1 MSLVIPASDETTSV
15 RGPRRGP
22 RQNWHQTLRWDWVST
37 ALTAIILGGAVV
49 RLVGGS
55 WGLPLDLNSD
65 EWVIVNGALDMAKRH
80 SFEPPYFFRPDHVE
94 MQLSNLA
101 YLAYSHLFHGSSPE
115 TVYASDPA
123 PFILI
128 SRTITGCFGVAMIA
142 IAYLIG
148 KRFTR
153 VIGVLAAFLVA
164 FFPPF
169 VDHSH
174 FATPDVPLT
183 FAFMI
188 VILACMR
195 YLTSPSWGNLSWP
208 ALACQS
214 RSRSSTRER
223 WAR

>member
-1 MSLVIPASDETTSV
+1 MSLLAPVSRETTSA
-15 RGPRRGP
+15 RGTRRGP
-22 RQNWHQTLRWDWVST
+22 LRNWRQTLRWDWVST
-37 ALTAIILGGAVV
+37 ALTVIILGGAVA
-49 RLVGGS
+49 RFVGGS
-55 WGLPLDLNSD
+55 WGLPFDLNSD
-65 EWVIVNGALDMAKRH
+65 EWVIVRGAIDMAKRH

-128 SRTITGCFGVAMIA
+128 SRTITACFGVAMIVV
-142 IAYLIG
+142 AYLIG
-148 KRFTR
+148 ARFNR
-153 VIGVLAAFLVA
+153 AIGVLTAFLVA

-174 FATPDVPLT
+174 FATPDVPLS

-195 YLTSPSWGNLSWP
+195 YLTS
-208 ALACQS
+208 
-214 RSRSSTRER
+214 
-223 WAR
+223 